1 MVLSQLERP
10 RARGGGGSDGDDLG
24 HAFARRPVRAR
35 RKVGAEPSV
44 VEMSVGV
51 DQARQGQR
59 EGDSWVGGASTWYA
73 RSSLVSVP
81 FGFRPQSLQGNY
93 LSILRLLD
101 MSVNLVFNCHLGP
114 GLEISFVGLGP
125 SGAWLAPCAQDAVVI
140 SERPGGSKEVL
151 LVLAH
156 HESELR
162 APACGVG
169 ISGGSRLFNFGPA
182 FRSTAWRRLVLS
194 TPRRRRMSVDLVRIV
209 DSIHRDKNISKDI
222 LFEGIQSALTTAARK
237 HYPEAAEIEVRIDP
251 DSGAIEATKDG
262 VKMDPS
268 ELGRIAAQTAKQ
280 VIIQKIREAERD
292 SLFDEF
298 EDQRS
303 DLVTGTVQR
312 FEGGAVIVNLG
323 KTDAILP
330 RSEQIPG
337 ESYHPNERIRAI
349 ILDVRKVGQRVK
361 IILSRTHPDFVRR
374 LFELEIPE
382 IADQI
387 IAIRA
392 LAREAGYRSKVA
404 VTSIDTKVD
413 AVGACVGVRGTRIK
427 NIVDELGGE
436 RIDIVRWNESLQVLI
451 PNALQP
457 AEIDEV
463 MLCHLLGRGIV
474 LVRDDQLS
482 LAIGRRGQNVRL
494 ASKLVGWDIEIMT
507 AEELEEVIEK
517 AVKAFEKI
525 EVVDVELA
533 ERLVEQGIL
542 SYDDLSVMEITDLV
556 NTIEGLTEE
565 QATEIVAR
573 AEVLAEEQT
582 DELPRRKGS
591 RGSAAS
597 EPARSSIPWKKENRI
612 APQTRR
618 PSAQERRRRV
628 CGAEMPMIQ
637 EDTADAAIGE
647 LDSALPTELA
657 SEIDGESFP
666 DDGPDSERDEASE
679 EEIHDVA
686 LAAESSSYSPQ
697 GHEVTSPPSEHDQ
710 GAGIRIVTEA
720 VEQTAPEHAA
730 GCTRIEL
737 PNGPSQKD
745 GRIGRATILLRS
757 AAKCRRF
764 DGARTSRHAAPGPG
778 LGQPA
783 TDWFPSSASS
793 ARNSRAGLAYYR

>member
-1 MVLSQLERP
+1 
-10 RARGGGGSDGDDLG
+10 
-24 HAFARRPVRAR
+24 
-35 RKVGAEPSV
+35 
-44 VEMSVGV
+44 
-51 DQARQGQR
+51 
-59 EGDSWVGGASTWYA
+59 
-73 RSSLVSVP
+73 
-81 FGFRPQSLQGNY
+81 
-93 LSILRLLD
+93 
-101 MSVNLVFNCHLGP
+101 
-114 GLEISFVGLGP
+114 
-125 SGAWLAPCAQDAVVI
+125 
-140 SERPGGSKEVL
+140 
-151 LVLAH
+151 
-156 HESELR
+156 
-162 APACGVG
+162 
-169 ISGGSRLFNFGPA
+169 
-182 FRSTAWRRLVLS
+182 
-194 TPRRRRMSVDLVRIV
+194 MSVDLVRIV

-237 HYPEAAEIEVRIDP
+237 HYPDAGEIEVRIDP
-251 DSGAIEATKDG
+251 DSGAIDATKDG
-262 VKMDPS
+262 VKMDPA

-298 EDQRS
+298 EDQRG

-330 RSEQIPG
+330 RSDQIPG

-361 IILSRTHPDFVRR
+361 IILSRTHSDFVRR

-463 MLCHLLGRGIV
+463 MLCHLLGRAIV

-507 AEELEEVIEK
+507 AEELDEVIEK

-525 EVVDVELA
+525 EVVDTELA

-542 SYDDLSVMEITDLV
+542 SYDDLSVMEISDLV

-565 QATEIVAR
+565 QAVEIVAK
-573 AEVLAEEQT
+573 AEVLAEAQT
-582 DELPRRKGS
+582 EELPRRKGARAS
-591 RGSAAS
+591 AS
-597 EPARSSIPWKKENRI
+597 EPAPPVETLEEGESESDTDTEVSADGSAAADEFTETDSESSIN
-612 APQTRR
+612 
-618 PSAQERRRRV
+618 
-628 CGAEMPMIQ
+628 
-637 EDTADAAIGE
+637 DAATLE
-647 LDSALPTELA
+647 SSSALP
-657 SEIDGESFP
+657 SERVNEVAGEFP
-666 DDGPDSERDEASE
+666 SDDSTDSERDEASDD
-679 EEIHDVA
+679 EIHDLA
-686 LAAESSSYSPQ
+686 LAEEKSNYSPH
-697 GHEVTSPPSEHDQ
+697 GHEVSSPPSDEDQ
-710 GAGIRIVTEA
+710 GESIRIVTEA
-720 VEQTAPEHAA
+720 VEQSGPQAPTGAPPAKNREPAVSPRHS
-730 GCTRIEL
+730 TT
-737 PNGPSQKD
+737 PPS
-745 GRIGRATILLRS
+745 TSLSNHRS
-757 AAKCRRF
+757 
-764 DGARTSRHAAPGPG
+764 DGA
-778 LGQPA
+778 LGQA
-783 TDWFPSSASS
+783 DDES
-793 ARNSRAGLAYYR
+793 

>member
-1 MVLSQLERP
+1 
-10 RARGGGGSDGDDLG
+10 
-24 HAFARRPVRAR
+24 
-35 RKVGAEPSV
+35 
-44 VEMSVGV
+44 
-51 DQARQGQR
+51 
-59 EGDSWVGGASTWYA
+59 
-73 RSSLVSVP
+73 
-81 FGFRPQSLQGNY
+81 
-93 LSILRLLD
+93 
-101 MSVNLVFNCHLGP
+101 
-114 GLEISFVGLGP
+114 
-125 SGAWLAPCAQDAVVI
+125 
-140 SERPGGSKEVL
+140 
-151 LVLAH
+151 
-156 HESELR
+156 
-162 APACGVG
+162 
-169 ISGGSRLFNFGPA
+169 
-182 FRSTAWRRLVLS
+182 
-194 TPRRRRMSVDLVRIV
+194 MSVDLVRIV

-262 VKMDPS
+262 VKMDPA

-298 EDQRS
+298 EDQRG

-463 MLCHLLGRGIV
+463 MLCHLLGRAIV

-507 AEELEEVIEK
+507 AEELDEVIEK
-517 AVKAFEKI
+517 AVKAFERI
-525 EVVDVELA
+525 DAVDTELA

-542 SYDDLSVMEITDLV
+542 SYDDLSVMEIADLV

-565 QATEIVAR
+565 QAMEIVAR
-573 AEVLAEEQT
+573 AETLAEEQT
-582 DELPRRKGS
+582 EELPRRKGARAQVEEVVAEAAPVEADADLEAEAGTDAGADGQADIDPDGELIEAS
-591 RGSAAS
+591 DDEDAGAGLDRDADLLQEIADASAVETGSAS
-597 EPARSSIPWKKENRI
+597 
-612 APQTRR
+612 
-618 PSAQERRRRV
+618 
-628 CGAEMPMIQ
+628 
-637 EDTADAAIGE
+637 
-647 LDSALPTELA
+647 PTEPSSPA
-657 SEIDGESFP
+657 EGES
-666 DDGPDSERDEASE
+666 STDEVRIRS
-679 EEIHDVA
+679 
-686 LAAESSSYSPQ
+686 
-697 GHEVTSPPSEHDQ
+697 VT
-710 GAGIRIVTEA
+710 R
-720 VEQTAPEHAA
+720 
-730 GCTRIEL
+730 
-737 PNGPSQKD
+737 
-745 GRIGRATILLRS
+745 
-757 AAKCRRF
+757 
-764 DGARTSRHAAPGPG
+764 
-778 LGQPA
+778 PA
-783 TDWFPSSASS
+783 TTTSTTWSWRSRSPA
-793 ARNSRAGLAYYR
+793 ARRTATR